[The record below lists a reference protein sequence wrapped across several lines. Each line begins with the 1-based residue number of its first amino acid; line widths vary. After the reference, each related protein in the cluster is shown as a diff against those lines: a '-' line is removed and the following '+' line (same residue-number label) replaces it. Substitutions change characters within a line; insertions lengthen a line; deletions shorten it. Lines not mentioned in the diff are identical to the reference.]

1 MLWVMLAKSSGLLDF
16 LTNAACRRSARRGLG
31 SVEPLVRGRG
41 VGWHADEPDVG
52 MRLLTEGQELQTD
65 VHGTHVHEADPV
77 ALLPSGFTR
86 PCEEGCEGRRRR
98 PAALRMRGGQQRWVG
113 VGGFHGEGLALQNE
127 LDTSGTRC
135 LVAT

>member
-1 MLWVMLAKSSGLLDF
+1 MKQI
-16 LTNAACRRSARRGLG
+16 
-31 SVEPLVRGRG
+31 
-41 VGWHADEPDVG
+41 H
-52 MRLLTEGQELQTD
+52 
-65 VHGTHVHEADPV
+65 V
-77 ALLPSGFTR
+77 ALLPSGFMR

-98 PAALRMRGGQQRWVG
+98 PVALRMRGGQQRWVG